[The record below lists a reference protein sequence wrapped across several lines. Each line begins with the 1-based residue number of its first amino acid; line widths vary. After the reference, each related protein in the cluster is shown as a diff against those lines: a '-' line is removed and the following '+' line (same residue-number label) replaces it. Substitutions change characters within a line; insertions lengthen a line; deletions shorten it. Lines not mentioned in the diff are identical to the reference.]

1 MCRPRD
7 ATLPTLTLKRS
18 VSMSIYTDT
27 ITQSFLKIRNENI
40 YLGTFDTIEDA
51 IMARKKAE
59 KKYHGEFVI

>member
-1 MCRPRD
+1 
-7 ATLPTLTLKRS
+7 
-18 VSMSIYTDT
+18 MSIYTDT